1 MSAYPD
7 QSVVQVKE
15 VIQNWSLKYRVPLAE
30 AAGSVREIMRID
42 YSLVQVALDSICQDI
57 EARHE
62 HLSSTILNPLTFL
75 PWHLGPR
82 EDGQWERYF
91 ELLRKAGAPGL
102 EMFETEATR
111 ITALLSN
118 PALAS
123 QKRKGLVMGNVQS
136 GKTRNFAG
144 VIAQAADAG
153 YRFVIVL
160 AGMHNNLRA
169 QTQARLNADLFNTPE
184 WYPLTDDERDFEGV
198 LKPNTLFAG
207 QKLLCAVVKKNS
219 TRLRYLVDMMGQ
231 ISPEVRRRTPVL
243 IVDDEAD
250 QATPNSL
257 AEKDKISTINQRL
270 RDLWGSVET
279 GTYLAYTATPFA
291 NVLSD
296 PDDPAD
302 LFPSDFITTIEPGE
316 GYFGAERVFGVADT
330 TTDGPLADGLNM
342 VRKISAAEAATLKP
356 PSDATEREAFDPELP
371 GSLRAAVQW
380 FVVATAIRRARG
392 QRESHSSMLVHTTH
406 YTAPHFAMKLRLA
419 EYCDDL
425 LLNLEGS
432 TKRQLE
438 LSWLQEAAKVS
449 SEATLPLPTW
459 DETWAEIQGVLSG
472 LTFVVDNGE
481 SQDRLNYD
489 LDGPIQTVIA
499 VGGGTLSRGLTL
511 EGLIVSYFTRTSNT
525 YDTLLQMG
533 RWFGYRP
540 GYEDLPR
547 VWVTTGLDKDYAHL
561 ARVEKDLRDDIAAV
575 EDSEFTPEQV
585 GIRIRA
591 HPGRL
596 EITSRN
602 KMYSAEIVQ
611 LGLSGTSN
619 QTFLLDGSPQAIQ
632 ANLELSADL
641 VHGLDFTGLKDGSS
655 RLIARG
661 ASGKRISTFLSHFR
675 VSSDQTWLDN
685 PNRREAMVE
694 WVNEM
699 SPGNTWNI
707 VLVGNSAAA
716 KRGTAETLTIGDHEL
731 ACLQRTPMRHS
742 TLSSIDLKALTSA
755 QDRLADIDTSAYDS
769 ILASTEAGRRRVR
782 RLHGNGEGLL
792 LLYPLGSRAS
802 AASNSPERMD
812 MPTNSPMVGFAIVFP
827 VVNDSRRDEGT
838 FVSVRRDWDVPTVVE
853 GDESADAEEGA
864 GST

>member
-1 MSAYPD
+1 MNTNVD
-7 QSVVQVKE
+7 QAVARVKE
-15 VIQNWSLKYRVPLAE
+15 MIQDRTLKDRVPLPE
-30 AAGSVREIMRID
+30 AAGSVREVMRLD
-42 YSLVQVALDSICQDI
+42 YSLVQVALDSLYQDI
-57 EARHE
+57 AARHE
-62 HLSSTILNPLTFL
+62 HLPSTILDPATFS
-75 PWHLGPR
+75 PWYFGPR
-82 EDGQWERYF
+82 EDGQWQRYL
-91 ELLRKAGAPGL
+91 ELLRQADAPGL
-102 EMFETEATR
+102 KALETEATT

-118 PALAS
+118 PALSS

-169 QTQARLNADLFNTPE
+169 QTQARLNADLFTAPE
-184 WYPLTDDERDFEGV
+184 WYPLTDDERDFDGV
-198 LKPNTLFAG
+198 LNPNALFAG
-207 QKLLCAVVKKNS
+207 QKLLCAVVKKNT
-219 TRLRYLVDMMGQ
+219 TRLQYLVDMMDK
-231 ISPEVRRRTPVL
+231 IPREVRRRTPVL

-257 AEKDKISTINQRL
+257 AQKDRISTINQRL

-291 NVLSD
+291 NVLAD

-302 LFPSDFITTIEPGE
+302 LFPSHFITTIDPGE

-330 TTDGPLADGLNM
+330 AVDGPLADGLNM
-342 VRKISAAEAATLKP
+342 VRQISSAEAKLLKP
-356 PSDATEREAFDPELP
+356 HGDAEERESFDPDLP
-371 GSLRAAVQW
+371 ESLRAAVQW

-406 YTAPHFAMKLRLA
+406 YTAPHFAMKRRLA
-419 EYCDDL
+419 AYCKSL
-425 LLNLEGS
+425 ILGLAGS
-432 TKRQLE
+432 AKEQLE
-438 LSWLQEAAKVS
+438 HSWLQEATKVS
-449 SEATLPLPTW
+449 SEATLPLPSW
-459 DETWAEIQGVLSG
+459 EEVWAEIPGVLSN

-489 LDGPIQTVIA
+489 SEGPVQTVIA

-511 EGLIVSYFTRTSNT
+511 EGLVVSYFTRTSNT

-561 ARVEKDLRDDIAAV
+561 ARVEKDLRDDIEAV
-575 EDSEFTPEQV
+575 QDSEFTPHQV
-585 GIRIRA
+585 GVRVRA

-619 QTFLLDGSPQAIQ
+619 QTFLLDGSPQVVQ

-641 VHGLDFTGLKDGSS
+641 IRGLDFTEVKDGSS
-655 RLIARG
+655 RLITRG
-661 ASGKRISTFLSHFR
+661 VSGKRISTFLSHFR
-675 VSSDQTWLDN
+675 VSREQTWLDN
-685 PNRREAMVE
+685 PNRREAIVE

-699 SPGNTWNI
+699 SPGKNWNI

-716 KRGTAETLTIGDHEL
+716 KQGTAEILTLGGHEL
-731 ACLQRTPMRHS
+731 ACLQRTPMRNS

-755 QDRLADIDTSAYDS
+755 RDRLADIDNSDYDAT
-769 ILASTEAGRRRVR
+769 LASTEAGRRRIR
-782 RLHGNGEGLL
+782 RLHGKGEGLL
-792 LLYPLGSRAS
+792 LLYPLGSRAR
-802 AASNSPERMD
+802 AASDSPERMD
-812 MPTNSPMVGFAIVFP
+812 MPTDSPMVGFAIVFP
-827 VVNDSRRDEGT
+827 VVNDSHREEGT
-838 FVSVRRDWDVPTVVE
+838 FVSVRRDWDVQTIVE
-853 GDESADAEEGA
+853 GDESADADEGA
-864 GST
+864 AHT